1 MFLSSCVFFA
11 SVGGGRAVSQGSV
24 ALDGTLFDS
33 AYDISHLVAFFT
45 WAISHPR
52 CARLS
57 ERRDSLLTLSA
68 RRTPFLR
75 ASDLYPTGP
84 QGAKGCRDF
93 DRRCSFT
100 ANHELG
106 FRLTA
111 VIARRQ
117 EQSSSLLEP
126 LPMKQ
131 MLWVFFSF
139 FISEVIARSRDVAG
153 SPTCCTQIGTSCG
166 GDCASLR
173 CVFLSPDVRLNIH
186 VAQTLVRNVFVGS
199 HALHP

>member
-1 MFLSSCVFFA
+1 MRKDIRGCRLLWSCCHHIGRLANSVRVVGRRAMFLSSCVFFA
-11 SVGGGRAVSQGSV
+11 SVGGGPFGAVSQGSV

-33 AYDISHLVAFFT
+33 AYDISHLVVFFT

-68 RRTPFLR
+68 WRTPFLR

-93 DRRCSFT
+93 DWRCSFT

-117 EQSSSLLEP
+117 EQLSSLL
-126 LPMKQ
+126 
-131 MLWVFFSF
+131 V
-139 FISEVIARSRDVAG
+139 D
-153 SPTCCTQIGTSCG
+153 PTCRR
-166 GDCASLR
+166 GDMAAITVDNSRTFAHEAS
-173 CVFLSPDVRLNIH
+173 
-186 VAQTLVRNVFVGS
+186 
-199 HALHP
+199 ALGLPLILHFRSYRT

>member
-11 SVGGGRAVSQGSV
+11 SVGGGPFGAVSQGSV

-33 AYDISHLVAFFT
+33 AYDISHLVVFFT

-68 RRTPFLR
+68 RRAPFLR

-84 QGAKGCRDF
+84 QGAKDCRDF
-93 DRRCSFT
+93 DCPSLT
-100 ANHELG
+100 ASYELS

-111 VIARRQ
+111 IIARRQ
-117 EQSSSLLEP
+117 EQLSSLL
-126 LPMKQ
+126 
-131 MLWVFFSF
+131 V
-139 FISEVIARSRDVAG
+139 D
-153 SPTCCTQIGTSCG
+153 PTCRR
-166 GDCASLR
+166 GDMAAITVDNSRTFAHEAS
-173 CVFLSPDVRLNIH
+173 
-186 VAQTLVRNVFVGS
+186 
-199 HALHP
+199 ALGLLLILHFRSYRT